1 MIDDWGLAPLTT
13 PERHDLLEVL
23 EDRAE
28 RASTLITSQLPV
40 KAWHDV
46 IGEPTLADAICDR
59 LIHTA
64 HVIELHG
71 PSMREVRAKASRPDH
86 GAEAAAVSSLTKSP
100 APRKRD

>member
-1 MIDDWGLAPLTT
+1 MIDDWGLAPLTA

-28 RASTLITSQLPV
+28 RAATLITSQLPV

-71 PSMREVRAKASRPDH
+71 PSMREVRAKAPRSDRD
-86 GAEAAAVSSLTKSP
+86 AAAAAVSSPTKPS